1 VTKATDR
8 GGSPVWQSPRDE
20 TWGRGVLDRHGI
32 TESHDNT
39 SNQIPCCAEKVDV
52 TPSAR
57 SVTSKDVGRHAGVS
71 QATVSAVLNGARSNI
86 RVSEATRQRVIAA
99 ATELGYTPHLAA
111 QALRRQR
118 SGVIGFV
125 PRFFRQ
131 TPYERPIPYL
141 LSVHIARAAM
151 LRGYHVIEVNAE
163 SDQART
169 GDELIKFL
177 LGQRVDGVIF
187 DAPGSVEEVRRFI
200 DRGVPVVQ
208 LLRPQPVAEA
218 STITVDASCGITSAE
233 DHLVELGHRAIAFI
247 GSSRTNPV
255 DRSRLDAFLAALD
268 RRAIPIPDDYLQLGM
283 TRAVDGGYQATQSLL
298 ALPERPTALLVM
310 GDSLALGVLRVL
322 YERQV
327 RVPDAMSIVSYDD
340 AFAAFLY
347 PPLTSVAQPVQEVAE
362 EAIALLA
369 ERLSGVE
376 GAVETPAHLVMRTG
390 LVVRASTQAPLCR

>member
-1 VTKATDR
+1 M
-8 GGSPVWQSPRDE
+8 
-20 TWGRGVLDRHGI
+20 
-32 TESHDNT
+32 
-39 SNQIPCCAEKVDV
+39 
-52 TPSAR
+52 TPNAR

-99 ATELGYTPHLAA
+99 AAELGYTPHLAA

-163 SDQART
+163 SDRART
-169 GDELIKFL
+169 GDELITFL

-187 DAPGSVEEVRRFI
+187 DAPGSVEEVRRFV

-218 STITVDASCGITSAE
+218 STITVDAATGIDRAV
-233 DHLVELGHRAIAFI
+233 DHLVGLGHRAIAFI
-247 GSSRTNPV
+247 GTSRTDPV
-255 DRSRLDAFLAALD
+255 DRSRLAAFRAALG
-268 RRAIPIPDDYLQLGM
+268 RHAIPILDGFLQLEA
-283 TRAVDGGYQATQSLL
+283 TRAVEAGYQATQALL
-298 ALPERPTALLVM
+298 ARAERPTALLIM
-310 GDSLALGVLRVL
+310 GDSLALGALRVL

-327 RVPDAMSIVSYDD
+327 RVPDGMSIVSYDD

-362 EAIALLA
+362 QAIAVLA
-369 ERLSGVE
+369 ERLAAAE
-376 GAVETPAHLVMRTG
+376 GTADTPAHLVMRTG
-390 LVVRASTQAPLCR
+390 LVVRASTHAPPC

>member
-1 VTKATDR
+1 MP
-8 GGSPVWQSPRDE
+8 GPQ
-20 TWGRGVLDRHGI
+20 
-32 TESHDNT
+32 
-39 SNQIPCCAEKVDV
+39 
-52 TPSAR
+52 
-57 SVTSKDVGRHAGVS
+57 SVTSSDVGRRAGVS

-141 LSVHIARAAM
+141 LSGHIARAAM
-151 LRGYHVIEVNAE
+151 LRGYHIIEVNAE

-169 GDELIKFL
+169 SDELIRFL

-208 LLRPQPVAEA
+208 LLRPQQVVEA
-218 STITVDASCGITSAE
+218 STITVDASCGINSAV
-233 DHLVELGHRAIAFI
+233 DHLVGLGHRAIAFI
-247 GSSRTNPV
+247 GSSRTDPV

-268 RRAIPIPDDYLQLGM
+268 RHAIPLPDGYLHLGT

-298 ALPERPTALLVM
+298 ACAERPTALIAM
-310 GDSLALGVLRVL
+310 GDSLALGALRAL
-322 YERQV
+322 YERSI
-327 RVPDAMSIVSYDD
+327 RVPDGMSIVSYDD

-347 PPLTSVAQPVQEVAE
+347 PPLTSVAQPVQAVAE
-362 EAIALLA
+362 HAIAVLA
-369 ERLSGVE
+369 ERLDGDEVK
-376 GAVETPAHLVMRTG
+376 VHTPVHLVLRTG
-390 LVVRASTQAPLCR
+390 LVVRASTHAPLCR